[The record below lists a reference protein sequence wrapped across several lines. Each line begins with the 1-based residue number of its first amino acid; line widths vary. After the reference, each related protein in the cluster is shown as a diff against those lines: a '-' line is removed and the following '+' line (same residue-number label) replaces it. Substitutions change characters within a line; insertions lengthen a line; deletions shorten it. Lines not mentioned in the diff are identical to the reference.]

1 MGDGGYILAV
11 DIGTSTLK
19 AGLVDVSNLSVKV
32 KVSEKASFSA
42 PRHGWAEVDPEGL
55 WVEVSKLISE
65 VAGPYYSLIR
75 GLTVSGHM
83 AGVVPVDKSGSP
95 LRNLII
101 WLDERAAGY
110 PRELWGGLLKFKGY
124 NLARLIEF
132 LLITGGAPSRTGK
145 DPLSKMDWIR
155 YNEPEVWR
163 KTFKILGT
171 NGFIIFKLT
180 GNYVTSPDDA
190 SLTWLLDKGNRWSL
204 RLLRKYGI
212 PLEFLPDISMSTD
225 IAGYVLGD
233 VSKELNV
240 PPNTPVVVGSGD
252 LTSAAV
258 GSGAVGEGE
267 LHVYIGTSSW
277 VAGHISRRKVDLL
290 HYIGSIPSAIPG
302 MYLLV
307 AEQEIA
313 GGALDYLMKLF
324 GLEGSYSLVEELAS
338 KAAPGSKGLIFAP
351 WLYGERAPIDDPEV
365 RGVLL
370 GLSLDHGKGDVL
382 RAVME
387 GVALNIKW
395 SHIYMEKIVGP
406 KNSVNIVGGG
416 AKSSLWCQIVASAL
430 NKLVYRVREPENS
443 TLRGSAMIALVALGI
458 DPDFK
463 SAASKVAIDKEF
475 KPDKKQAEIY
485 SSMFKEYVKIYGKL
499 KETFYKLGGLRRSY
513 GRLGVEPT

>member
-1 MGDGGYILAV
+1 
-11 DIGTSTLK
+11 DIGTSMLK
-19 AGLVDVSNLSVKV
+19 AGLVDVSDFIVKV
-32 KVSEKASFSA
+32 KVSERASFTA

-55 WVEVSKLISE
+55 WARVSRLVSE
-65 VAGPYYSLIR
+65 AASPYYDLIR

-83 AGVVPVDKSGSP
+83 AGVVPIDRSGSP

-110 PRELWGGLLKFKGY
+110 PRELWGGFLKFKGY

-132 LLITGGAPSRTGK
+132 LYITGGAPSRTGK
-145 DPLSKMDWIR
+145 DPLSKIDWIR
-155 YNEPEVWR
+155 HNEPEVWR
-163 KTFKILGT
+163 RTFKILGT

-180 GNYVTSPDDA
+180 GNHVISPDDA
-190 SLTWLLDKGNRWSL
+190 CLTWLLDRGNRWSL
-204 RLLRKYGI
+204 RLLRRYNI
-212 PLEFLPDISMSTD
+212 PLEFLPKISSSID
-225 IAGYVLGD
+225 IAGYVPGE
-233 VSKELNV
+233 VSRDLNV
-240 PPNTPVVVGSGD
+240 PPNTPVIVGSGD

-313 GGALDYLMKLF
+313 GGALDYLMKLL
-324 GLEGSYSLVEELAS
+324 GLEGGYSLVEELAS
-338 KAAPGSKGLIFAP
+338 KAAPGSGGLIFAP

-365 RGVLL
+365 RGALI
-370 GLSLDHGKGDVL
+370 GLSLGHGRSDVL

-395 SHIYMEKIVGP
+395 SHTYMEKIVGP
-406 KNSVNIVGGG
+406 RNNINIVGGG
-416 AKSSLWCQIVASAL
+416 ARSELWCQIIASAL
-430 NKLVYRVREPENS
+430 NKIVYRIREPENS
-443 TLRGSAMIALVALGI
+443 TLRGSAMIASVALGI
-458 DPDFK
+458 VQDFK
-463 SAASKVAIDKEF
+463 SAASRLAVDREF
-475 KPDKKQAEIY
+475 KPDEKQAQIY
-485 SSMFKEYVKIYGKL
+485 RSLFKEYVKIYGKL
-499 KETFYKLGGLRRSY
+499 REIFHRLGGLRVTIE
-513 GRLGVEPT
+513 G

>member
-1 MGDGGYILAV
+1 MGKEGYVLAV
-11 DIGTSTLK
+11 DIGTSMLK
-19 AGLVDVSNLSVKV
+19 AGLVDVSDFTVKV
-32 KVSEKASFSA
+32 KVSERASFNA

-55 WVEVSKLISE
+55 WAEVSRLVSE
-65 VAGPYYSLIR
+65 VAGPYYGLIR

-83 AGVVPVDKSGSP
+83 AGVVPIDKSGSP

-110 PRELWGGLLKFKGY
+110 PRELWSGFPKFKGY
-124 NLARLIEF
+124 NFARLVEF

-155 YNEPEVWR
+155 HNEPEVWR
-163 KTFKILGT
+163 RTFKILGT

-180 GNYVTSPDDA
+180 GNHVISPDEA
-190 SLTWLLDKGNRWSL
+190 CLTWLLDRGDRWSL
-204 RLLRKYGI
+204 RLLRRYNM
-212 PLEFLPDISMSTD
+212 PLEFLPRISKSTD
-225 IAGYVLGD
+225 IAGYVLGE
-233 VSKELNV
+233 VSRDLNV
-240 PPNTPVVVGSGD
+240 PPNTPVIVGSGD

-313 GGALDYLMKLF
+313 GGALDHIMKLL
-324 GLEGSYSLVEELAS
+324 GVEGNYGLVEELAS
-338 KAAPGSKGLIFAP
+338 KAAPGSRGLIFAP

-365 RGVLL
+365 RGALI
-370 GLSLDHGKGDVL
+370 GLSLDHGRSDVL

-395 SHIYMEKIVGP
+395 SHTYMEKIVGP
-406 KNSVNIVGGG
+406 RNSVNIVGGG
-416 AKSSLWCQIVASAL
+416 AKSELWCQIIANTL
-430 NKLVYRVREPENS
+430 NKLVYRIREPENS
-443 TLRGSAMIALVALGI
+443 TLRGSAMIASVALGI
-458 DPDFK
+458 VPDFK
-463 SAASKVAIDKEF
+463 SAASRLAVDKEF
-475 KPDKKQAEIY
+475 KPDKEQAQTY
-485 SSMFKEYVKIYGKL
+485 HSLFKEYIKIYGRL
-499 KETFYKLGGLRRSY
+499 KETFYKLGELRRVTA
-513 GRLGVEPT
+513 G